1 MTKKHFMLLATLFL
15 PGILLAQ
22 FTFSGT
28 VRDAQSGQSLPGAHV
43 VIDNSYHN
51 AVTDYQGH
59 FVMKN
64 LPAGAWHVEVTFL
77 GYEKKTAA
85 LELSR
90 DTRMEFELQP
100 RTILEEEVVI
110 TSTRLNQK
118 TPGTWQQVGHEEL
131 KTQNLGKDLPM
142 MLRSTPSAVVTSDAG
157 AGVGYSGI
165 RIRGTDITRINV
177 TMNGIP
183 MNDPESQGLFWVNL
197 PDLASSVDNIQIQR
211 GVGTSTNGAAAFGAS
226 INMQTQKLQA
236 DPYARISSSAGS
248 YRTFK
253 NTLSFGSGL
262 LNGRFAL
269 DGRLSKITSNGYID
283 RAFSDLKSFYVSGG
297 YYGAKTIVRVNVM
310 SGKEKTYQAWY
321 GIPSDSLATNRTYNP
336 AGEYVDEQGRLAYY
350 DNQTDNYQQDHYQLL
365 LSQMVS
371 RKINL
376 NAAAFYVR
384 GYGYY
389 ESYKPDGKF
398 AKYGLGNVVVNGD
411 TMRAS
416 DMITRKYLDND
427 FYGFTFSGNY
437 NSFDKITASV
447 GGGWNYYDGAHYGNV
462 IWSKYSDSN
471 YPDKRWYENEGLKT
485 QFNIYGK
492 INYQISKSLNAFVD
506 LQMRG
511 IHYKIEGT
519 HDDGS
524 DITQEHDFLFFNP
537 KFGAMYQPGNH
548 HQLYFSFAI
557 ANREPTRSDFRD
569 ADENHEPLAE
579 KLTDYELGYNY
590 SAGKVRLN
598 MNLFYMDY
606 KDQLVLTGEINKTG
620 AAIFTNVPDSYR
632 AGLELVAGIN
642 ATAWLHLEANA
653 ALSRNRIKQY
663 VAFVDNWSPP
673 YHQLENELTDTDL
686 SFSPDVVAGGTVQFI
701 PIQNLSV
708 GVVSKYV
715 GRQYIDNTS
724 SDKRMIDAY
733 FVNDLNISYAFET
746 KFFSRV
752 ELFASISNIFSAK
765 YASNAWVYRYYSE
778 GSEYMT
784 NGYFP
789 QAPINFLAGATISF

>member
-1 MTKKHFMLLATLFL
+1 MTKKIFMLLAALSL
-15 PGILLAQ
+15 PGFLWAQ
-22 FTFSGT
+22 ITFSGT

-43 VIDNSYHN
+43 VIANSYHN
-51 AVTDYQGH
+51 AVTDHQGF

-64 LPAGAWHVEVTFL
+64 LASGTFQVEVTYL
-77 GYEKKTAA
+77 GYQKKAA
-85 LELSR
+85 TLELSR
-90 DTRMEFELQP
+90 DTRMDFELQP
-100 RTILEEEVVI
+100 RTILEDEVVI
-110 TSTRLNQK
+110 TATRLSQK
-118 TPGTWQQVGHEEL
+118 TPGTRQLVSNEEI
-131 KTQNLGKDLPM
+131 KTQNLGKDLPLL
-142 MLRSTPSAVVTSDAG
+142 LRSTPATVVTTDAG

-177 TMNGIP
+177 TVNGIP
-183 MNDPESQGLFWVNL
+183 MNDPESQGLFWVNM
-197 PDLASSVDNIQIQR
+197 PDLASSIDNIQIQR

-253 NTLSFGSGL
+253 NTISFGSGL
-262 LNGRFAL
+262 LNGRFAI
-269 DGRLSKITSNGYID
+269 DGRLSKITSDGYID
-283 RAFSDLKSFYVSGG
+283 RAFSDLKSFYISGG
-297 YYGAKTIVRVNVM
+297 YYGAKTIVRVNVT
-310 SGKEKTYQAWY
+310 SGKQKTYQAWY
-321 GIPSDSLATNRTYNP
+321 GVPFDSLATNRTYNP
-336 AGEYVDEQGRLAYY
+336 AGEYTDDQGKLAYY
-350 DNQTDNYQQDHYQLL
+350 DNQTDNYQQDHYHLQ
-365 LSQMVS
+365 LSQMIS
-371 RKINL
+371 KKINI

-389 ESYKPDGKF
+389 ESYKSDAKF
-398 AKYGLGNVVVNGD
+398 AKYGLDNVVVNGD

-416 DMITRKYLDND
+416 DLIARKYLDND

-437 NSFDKITASV
+437 NSFDKITTSL
-447 GGGWNYYDGAHYGNV
+447 GGGWNYYDGGHYGNV
-462 IWSKYSDSN
+462 IWSKYSDAN
-471 YPDKRWYENEGLKT
+471 NLDKRWYENEGLKR
-485 QFNIYGK
+485 QFNVYGK
-492 INYQISKSLNAFVD
+492 INYQISRSLNAFVD

-519 HDDGS
+519 HDDMTN
-524 DITQEHDFLFFNP
+524 ITQEHDFLFFNP
-537 KFGAMYQPGNH
+537 KFGAMYQPDNH

-598 MNLFYMDY
+598 ANLFFMDY

-620 AAIFTNVPDSYR
+620 APIFTNVPDSYR
-632 AGLELVAGIN
+632 AGVELVAGVK
-642 ATAWLHLEANA
+642 ATGWLHLEANA

-673 YHQLENELTDTDL
+673 YHQLENELIDTDL
-686 SFSPDVVAGGTVQFI
+686 SFSPDVVAGGTIQFV
-701 PIQNLSV
+701 PLENLSV
-708 GVVSKYV
+708 AIVSKYV

-733 FVNDLNISYAFET
+733 FVNDLNISYGFDT
-746 KFFSRV
+746 KLFSRV
-752 ELFASISNIFSAK
+752 ELFANISNLFSTK
-765 YASNAWVYRYYSE
+765 YSSNAWVYRYYSE
-778 GSEYMT
+778 DTEYMD

>member
-1 MTKKHFMLLATLFL
+1 MTKNIFMLLAALSL
-15 PGILLAQ
+15 PGFLWAQ

-28 VRDAQSGQSLPGAHV
+28 VRDAKSGQSLPGAHV

-51 AVTDYQGH
+51 AVTDYQGD

-64 LPAGAWHVEVTFL
+64 LAAGAWQVEVTYL
-77 GYEKKTAA
+77 GYQKKTTT
-85 LELSR
+85 LDLSH
-90 DTRMEFELQP
+90 DTHMEFALQP
-100 RTILEEEVVI
+100 RAILEDEVVI

-118 TPGTWQQVGHEEL
+118 TPGTWQQVSQEEI

-142 MLRSTPSAVVTSDAG
+142 LLRSTPATVVTSDAG
-157 AGVGYSGI
+157 AGIGYSGI

-177 TMNGIP
+177 TVNGIP
-183 MNDPESQGLFWVNL
+183 MNDPESQGLFWVNM

-253 NTLSFGSGL
+253 NTISFGSGL

-269 DGRLSKITSNGYID
+269 DGRLSKITSDGYID
-283 RAFSDLKSFYVSGG
+283 RAFSDLKSFYISGG

-321 GIPSDSLATNRTYNP
+321 GIPSDSLETNRTYNP
-336 AGEYVDEQGRLAYY
+336 AGEYIDDQGKLAYY

-389 ESYKPDGKF
+389 ESYKAGGKF
-398 AKYGLGNVVVNGD
+398 AKYGLDNVVVGGD

-416 DMITRKYLDND
+416 DLITRKYLDND
-427 FYGFTFSGNY
+427 FYGLTFSGNY

-447 GGGWNYYDGAHYGNV
+447 GGGWNYYDGNHYGNV
-462 IWSKYSDSN
+462 IWSKYSDAN
-471 YPDKRWYENEGLKT
+471 NLDKPWYQNEGLKR
-485 QFNIYGK
+485 QFNVYGK
-492 INYQISKSLNAFVD
+492 INYQVSRSLNAFVD
-506 LQMRG
+506 LQVRG
-511 IHYKIEGT
+511 IHYQIDGT
-519 HDDGS
+519 HDDMS

-537 KFGAMYQPGNH
+537 KFGAMYQPNNH

-569 ADENHEPLAE
+569 ADENHEPQAE
-579 KLTDYELGYNY
+579 RLTDYELGYHY
-590 SAGKVRLN
+590 TAGMVLLN

-620 AAIFTNVPDSYR
+620 APIFTNVPDSYR
-632 AGLELVAGIN
+632 TGLELVAGVN
-642 ATAWLHLEANA
+642 ATKWLHLEANA
-653 ALSRNRIKQY
+653 AFSRNRIKQY

-673 YHQLENELTDTDL
+673 YGQLENELTDTDL
-686 SFSPDVVAGGTVQFI
+686 SFSPDVVAGGTIQFI
-701 PIQNLSV
+701 PIENLSV
-708 GVVSKYV
+708 GFVSKYV

-733 FVNDLNISYAFET
+733 FVNDINISYAFET
-746 KFFSRV
+746 KLFSKV
-752 ELFASISNIFSAK
+752 ELFANVGNIFSAK
-765 YASNAWVYRYYSE
+765 YSSNAWVYRYYSE
-778 GSEYMT
+778 GNEYMD

-789 QAPINFLAGATISF
+789 QATINFLAGATISL

>member
-1 MTKKHFMLLATLFL
+1 MMKNFFMLLAALSL
-15 PGILLAQ
+15 PGFLWAQ

-43 VIDNSYHN
+43 VINNSYHT
-51 AVTDYQGH
+51 AVTDYQGQ

-64 LPAGAWHVEVTFL
+64 LALGNWQMEVTFL
-77 GYEKKTAA
+77 GYQKKTVTI
-85 LELSR
+85 EISR
-90 DTRMEFELQP
+90 DTRMEFALQP
-100 RTILEEEVVI
+100 RTILEDEVVI
-110 TSTRLNQK
+110 TATRLNHK
-118 TPGTWQQVGHEEL
+118 TPGTWQQVSNEEL

-142 MLRSTPSAVVTSDAG
+142 LLRSTPATVVTSDAG
-157 AGVGYSGI
+157 AGIGYSGI

-183 MNDPESQGLFWVNL
+183 MNDPESQGLFWVNM
-197 PDLASSVDNIQIQR
+197 PDLASSVENIQLQR

-226 INMQTQKLQA
+226 INIQTQKLQA

-253 NTLSFGSGL
+253 NTVSFGSGL

-269 DGRLSKITSNGYID
+269 DGRLSKITSDGYID
-283 RAFSDLKSFYVSGG
+283 RAFSDLKSFYLSGG

-336 AGEYVDEQGRLAYY
+336 AGEYINDQGKLAYY

-384 GYGYY
+384 GHGYY
-389 ESYKPDGKF
+389 ESYKAKGKF
-398 AKYGLGNVVVNGD
+398 AKYGLDNVVMGGD
-411 TMRAS
+411 TIRAS
-416 DMITRKYLDND
+416 DLITRKYLDND

-437 NSFDKITASV
+437 NSFDNITASV
-447 GGGWNYYDGAHYGNV
+447 GGGWNYYDGNHYGNV
-462 IWSKYSDSN
+462 IWSKYSDAN
-471 YPDKRWYENEGLKT
+471 NLDKRWYENEGLKR
-485 QFNIYGK
+485 QFNVYGK
-492 INYQISKSLNAFVD
+492 INYQLSRSLNAFVD

-511 IHYKIEGT
+511 IHYQINGT
-519 HDDGS
+519 HDDLS

-537 KFGAMYQPGNH
+537 KFGAMVQPGNH
-548 HQLYFSFAI
+548 HHLYFSFAI

-569 ADENHEPLAE
+569 ADENHEPQAE

-632 AGLELVAGIN
+632 TGLELVAGIN

-686 SFSPDVVAGGTVQFI
+686 SFSPDIVAGGTVQFI
-701 PIQNLSV
+701 PIENLMV
-708 GVVSKYV
+708 GFVSKYV

-733 FVNDLNISYAFET
+733 FVNDINISYAFET
-746 KFFSRV
+746 KLFSRV
-752 ELFASISNIFSAK
+752 ELFANVSNIFSAK
-765 YASNAWVYRYYSE
+765 YSSNAWVYRYYSE
-778 GSEYMT
+778 GNEYMD

-789 QAPINFLAGATISF
+789 QATINFLAGATISL

>member
-1 MTKKHFMLLATLFL
+1 MTKNFFMLLAALAL
-15 PGILLAQ
+15 PGFLWAQ
-22 FTFSGT
+22 FTFTGS
-28 VRDAQSGQSLPGAHV
+28 VRDAESGQSLPGAHV
-43 VIDNSYHN
+43 VIANSYHN
-51 AVTDYQGH
+51 AVTDHQGN

-64 LPAGAWHVEVTFL
+64 LAAGTFQVEVTFL
-77 GYEKKTAA
+77 GYQKKTATV
-85 LELSR
+85 ELSR
-90 DTRMEFELQP
+90 DTRMEFGLQP
-100 RTILEEEVVI
+100 RTILEDEVVI
-110 TSTRLNQK
+110 TATRLSQK
-118 TPGTWQQVGHEEL
+118 TPGTWQQVGQEEL
-131 KTQNLGKDLPM
+131 KTQNLGKDLPLL
-142 MLRSTPSAVVTSDAG
+142 LRSTPATVVTTDAG

-177 TMNGIP
+177 TVNGIP
-183 MNDPESQGLFWVNL
+183 MNDPESQGLFWVNM

-236 DPYARISSSAGS
+236 EPYARISSSAGS

-253 NTLSFGSGL
+253 NTISFGSGL
-262 LNGRFAL
+262 LNGRFAI
-269 DGRLSKITSNGYID
+269 DGRLSKITSDGYID
-283 RAFSDLKSFYVSGG
+283 RASSDLKSFYLSGG
-297 YYGAKTIVRVNVM
+297 YYGAKTIVRVNVT
-310 SGKEKTYQAWY
+310 SGKQKTYQAWY

-336 AGEYVDEQGRLAYY
+336 AGEYTDDQGKLAYY
-350 DNQTDNYQQDHYQLL
+350 DNQTDNYQQNHYQLL

-371 RKINL
+371 RKINI

-389 ESYKPDGKF
+389 ESYKSKGKF
-398 AKYGLGNVVVNGD
+398 AKYGLDNVVVNGD

-416 DMITRKYLDND
+416 DLIARKYLDND

-447 GGGWNYYDGAHYGNV
+447 GGGWNYYDGNHYGNV
-462 IWSKYSDSN
+462 IWSKYSDAN
-471 YPDKRWYENEGLKT
+471 NLDKRWYENEGIKR

-492 INYQISKSLNAFVD
+492 INYQITKVLNAFVD

-511 IHYKIEGT
+511 IHYQIDGT
-519 HDDGS
+519 HDDMS

-537 KFGAMYQPGNH
+537 KFGAMYQPNNH
-548 HQLYFSFAI
+548 HQVYFSFAI

-569 ADENHEPLAE
+569 ADENHEPQAE
-579 KLTDYELGYNY
+579 RLTDYELGYNY

-598 MNLFYMDY
+598 MNLYYMDY

-620 AAIFTNVPDSYR
+620 APIFTNVPDSYR
-632 AGLELVAGIN
+632 AGVELVAGVK
-642 ATAWLHLEANA
+642 ATGWLHLEANA

-686 SFSPDVVAGGTVQFI
+686 SFSPDVVAGGTIQFI
-701 PIQNLSV
+701 PIENLSV
-708 GVVSKYV
+708 AVVAKYV

-733 FVNDLNISYAFET
+733 FVNDLNISYGFGT
-746 KFFSRV
+746 KLFSRV
-752 ELFASISNIFSAK
+752 ELFANISNLFSTK
-765 YASNAWVYRYYSE
+765 YSSNAWVYRYYSE
-778 GSEYMT
+778 GNEYMD